1 MNTANVFSHFFSR
14 ITMTTTLLKIMEV
27 VYVLLEAGN
36 TIREF
41 TIHRNHDVKIR
52 VNMQTMSTTLNKIMS
67 NDVYSIMDEIS
78 LVPTSESTMYRAKFE
93 NSSQSDEL
101 KHVAIMKFVLR
112 AMSSGW
118 NVKKQ
123 TGTRQYAFNKT
134 HHHNKKYLNGS
145 FLSTFL
151 KQNALR

>member
-1 MNTANVFSHFFSR
+1 M
-14 ITMTTTLLKIMEV
+14 TTLLKIMEL

-41 TIHRNHDVKIR
+41 TLHGNHDVKIR
-52 VNMQTMSTTLNKIMS
+52 VNTQTVLTTLNHIVNS
-67 NDVYSIMDEIS
+67 DVYSILDEVRV
-78 LVPTSESTMYRAKFE
+78 VPASESMVYRAKFE
-93 NSSQSDEL
+93 NSSQAHEL
-101 KHVAIMKFVLR
+101 KQVAIMKFVLR

-118 NVKKQ
+118 NVKKR

-134 HHHNKKYLNGS
+134 HHRNKKYLNGS

>member
-1 MNTANVFSHFFSR
+1 
-14 ITMTTTLLKIMEV
+14 MTTLWKIMEL
-27 VYVLLEAGN
+27 VYVLLEAGT

-41 TIHRNHDVKIR
+41 ILRGNHDVKIR
-52 VNMQTMSTTLNKIMS
+52 INTETVVTTLNQIVS
-67 NDVYSIMDEIS
+67 NEVYSVLDAAS
-78 LVPTSESTMYRAKFE
+78 LVSASESVLYRTKFE
-93 NSSQSDEL
+93 SSRQSHEL

-118 NVKKQ
+118 NVKKR
-123 TGTRQYAFNKT
+123 TGTRQYAFNKA

>member
-1 MNTANVFSHFFSR
+1 M
-14 ITMTTTLLKIMEV
+14 TTLLKIMEL
-27 VYVLLEAGN
+27 VYVLLEAGT

-41 TIHRNHDVKIR
+41 TLHGNHDVKIR
-52 VNMQTMSTTLNKIMS
+52 VNTQTVLTTLNHIVNS
-67 NDVYSIMDEIS
+67 DVYSILDEVRV
-78 LVPTSESTMYRAKFE
+78 VPASESMVYRAKFE
-93 NSSQSDEL
+93 NSSQAHEL
-101 KHVAIMKFVLR
+101 KQVAIMKFVLR

-118 NVKKQ
+118 NVKKR

-134 HHHNKKYLNGS
+134 HHRNKKYLNGS

>member
-1 MNTANVFSHFFSR
+1 MTA
-14 ITMTTTLLKIMEV
+14 LLKIMEL

-36 TIREF
+36 TIKEL
-41 TIHRNHDVKIR
+41 TIRGNHDVKIR
-52 VNMQTMSTTLNKIMS
+52 VNTQTVLTTLNQVIS
-67 NDVYSIMDEIS
+67 NEVYSILDEFS
-78 LVPTSESTMYRAKFE
+78 LVSTSESALYRAKFE
-93 NSSQSDEL
+93 NSSQSHEL

-118 NVKKQ
+118 NVKKR
-123 TGTRQYAFNKT
+123 TGSRQYAFNKT
-134 HHHNKKYLNGS
+134 HHHNKKYLSGS

>member
-1 MNTANVFSHFFSR
+1 
-14 ITMTTTLLKIMEV
+14 MTVLLKIMEL

-36 TIREF
+36 TIKEF
-41 TIHRNHDVKIR
+41 TVRGNHEVKIR
-52 VNMQTMSTTLNKIMS
+52 VNAQTVSTTLNQIIS
-67 NDVYSIMDEIS
+67 DEIYPMLDAFS
-78 LVPTSESTMYRAKFE
+78 LVSTSESALYRAKFE
-93 NSSQSDEL
+93 NSSQSHEL

-118 NVKKQ
+118 NVKKR
-123 TGTRQYAFNKT
+123 TGSRQYAFNKT
-134 HHHNKKYLNGS
+134 HHHNKKYLSGS

>member
-1 MNTANVFSHFFSR
+1 
-14 ITMTTTLLKIMEV
+14 MEL
-27 VYVLLEAGN
+27 VYVLLEAGT
-36 TIREF
+36 TIRGF
-41 TIHRNHDVKIR
+41 TIRGNHNVKIR
-52 VNMQTMSTTLNKIMS
+52 VNAQTVLTTLNQILS
-67 NDVYSIMDEIS
+67 NEVYSILDEFSIIPAS
-78 LVPTSESTMYRAKFE
+78 DSTMYRAKFE

-118 NVKKQ
+118 NVKKR
-123 TGTRQYAFNKT
+123 TGSRQYAFNKT
-134 HHHNKKYLNGS
+134 HHHNKKYFNGS